1 MRLLNLQG
9 YEEDQAKGD
18 NMVIEAN
25 AKEKPSFAGID
36 AIVHKHNVEPGAVI
50 SILQEIQD
58 TFGYIPPVA
67 IQRIANNINTPAS
80 EIFGIVTFYAQFR
93 LQPQGK
99 NLIKVCHGTA
109 CHLGGAEM
117 VSERLAQVTGAK
129 EGETSQDNVFTV
141 ERVACLGCCSL
152 APCIMLNSEAYG
164 RLTPEA
170 VDKIVTQIRKKD
182 VPTSAG

>member
-1 MRLLNLQG
+1 
-9 YEEDQAKGD
+9 
-18 NMVIEAN
+18 MVIEAN
-25 AKEKPSFAGID
+25 AKEKPSFAVID
-36 AIVHKHNVEPGAVI
+36 AIVHKHNIEPGAVI
-50 SILQEIQD
+50 PVLQEIQD
-58 TFGYIPPVA
+58 TFGYVPPVV
-67 IQRIANNINTPAS
+67 IQRKDDNINVPAS

-93 LQPQGK
+93 LQPLGK

-117 VSERLAQVTGAK
+117 MAERLAQVTGAK

-170 VDKIVTQIRKKD
+170 VDKIVAQIQKKEAPAS
-182 VPTSAG
+182 VG